1 MIRLAEKWVMNRRE
15 TVYKALAA
23 PKVSVRLEIPPARIV
38 SVPAPRPNDDD
49 WTIFFRCC
57 AR

>member
-23 PKVSVRLEIPPARIV
+23 PNVSARLEIPPARIV
-38 SVPAPRPNDDD
+38 SVLAARPNDDD
-49 WTIFFRCC
+49 WTNFLRCC